1 MQRESFKSSF
11 GFLMAAIGFAVGLGN
26 IWRFPY
32 MTGENGGGAFLVVYL
47 VCAAFIALPIL
58 IAELVLGQR
67 GGDEPL
73 QSMRQLA
80 GSMKLSARW
89 QWMGLWMLA
98 TAFLIMVTYATV
110 AGWVLIYGREA
121 LTGAF
126 VGLDSVRSASAF
138 EVLKADRGIQSVG
151 VGCVLLVAL
160 VIIYR
165 GVRGGI
171 ERAVT
176 IMMPLLLMLLL
187 GLAVYNAHYPG
198 FDVALDY
205 LLRPD
210 FSRIDASV
218 GLAAVGQ
225 AFFSIGVAMAGMWT
239 YGAYLPAN
247 QSIFRISVLVVIAD
261 TGVAL
266 LAGLVIFPLVFR
278 YGLDP
283 AGGVGLIF
291 QVLPVAFGQMSGGIW
306 LATAFFVLLA
316 LAAISSI
323 VGFIEPLVVARARSI
338 GGARRAAALQWTL
351 LLFVFSILNI
361 YVFGDVAVVG
371 SALNDQLDFLSNQ
384 IMLPLGGVMV
394 AAFVGWRLAPH
405 LTASS
410 IGLKEGNL
418 YQIWLLL
425 LRVVLPVALI
435 ILLMTGTGLISF

>member
-1 MQRESFKSSF
+1 MQAESFKSSF
-11 GFLMAAIGFAVGLGN
+11 GFLMAAVGFAVGLGN

-47 VCAAFIALPIL
+47 VCAVAIALPIL
-58 IAELVLGQR
+58 MAELVLGQK

-73 QSMRQLA
+73 QSMRRLA
-80 GSMKLSARW
+80 TDMNLNPRW
-89 QWMGLWMLA
+89 QLMGLWMLA

-126 VGLDSVRSASAF
+126 VGLDGTRSGEAF
-138 EVLKADRGIQSVG
+138 EVLKMDREQQSFGVG
-151 VGCVLLVAL
+151 VVLLIAL
-160 VIIYR
+160 GIIYR

-171 ERAVT
+171 ERAVSV
-176 IMMPLLLMLLL
+176 MMPLLLMLLL
-187 GLAVYNAHYPG
+187 GLAVYNAFQPG
-198 FDVALDY
+198 FTAALDY

-210 FSRIDASV
+210 FSRIDTSV

-239 YGAYLPAN
+239 YGAYLPAG
-247 QSIFRISVLVVIAD
+247 QSIFRISLMVVIAD
-261 TGVAL
+261 TAVAL

-291 QVLPVAFGQMSGGIW
+291 QVLPVAFGQMSAGVL

-323 VGFIEPLVVARARSI
+323 VGFIEPLVVARARHI
-338 GGARRAAALQWTL
+338 GGSRGAAAVQWTV
-351 LLFVFSILNI
+351 LLFLFSLMNI
-361 YVFGDVAVVG
+361 YFFGDVTLG
-371 SALNDQLDFLSNQ
+371 ETALNDQLDFLSNQ

-394 AAFVGWRLAPH
+394 AAFVGWRLVSR
-405 LTASS
+405 LTPSVV
-410 IGLKEGNL
+410 GLNG
-418 YQIWLLL
+418 QVVFRIWLLL
-425 LRVVLPVALI
+425 LRFVLPIALI
-435 ILLMTGTGLISF
+435 VLLLTGTGLINF

>member
-58 IAELVLGQR
+58 IAELVLGQK

-73 QSMRQLA
+73 QSMRHLA
-80 GSMKLSARW
+80 SSIKLSPRW

-126 VGLDSVRSASAF
+126 VGLDGTRSADAF
-138 EVLKADRGIQSVG
+138 EVLKANRGIQTVG

-160 VIIYR
+160 VIIYG

-176 IMMPLLLMLLL
+176 IMMPLLLLLL
-187 GLAVYNAHYPG
+187 FGLAVYNAHFPG
-198 FDVALDY
+198 FEAALDY

-261 TGVAL
+261 TAVAL

-291 QVLPVAFGQMSGGIW
+291 QVLPVAFGQMSGGVW

-323 VGFIEPLVVARARSI
+323 VGFIEPLVVARARFI
-338 GGARRAAALQWTL
+338 GGARRTAALQWTL

-361 YVFGDVAVVG
+361 YAFGDVAVVG
-371 SALNDQLDFLSNQ
+371 AALNDQLDFLSNQ

-405 LTASS
+405 LTPSS
-410 IGLKEGNL
+410 IGLKQGNL